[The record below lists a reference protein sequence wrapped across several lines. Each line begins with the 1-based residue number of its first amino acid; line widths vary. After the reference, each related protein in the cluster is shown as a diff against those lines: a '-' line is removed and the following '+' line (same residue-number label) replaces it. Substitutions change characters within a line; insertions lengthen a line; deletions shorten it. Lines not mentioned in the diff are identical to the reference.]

1 MSRSLL
7 VRLRRLHG
15 RPSTDGPTRRE
26 LLQATLAAG
35 AGLLLSRG
43 RAFAGDSAGKKI
55 AIIGAG
61 FAGLAAAHEL
71 NAAGYDVTLV
81 EARRRVGG
89 RVLSFSDLVP
99 GKNVEGG
106 AELIGSNHPAWVAYA
121 DKFGLSFLDVSDD
134 PEGADSPVVIG
145 GKRLSAE
152 ESKKLTEDF
161 ESMLHGMNADAKEV
175 DADEPWKSPNA
186 EALDRRSTASWI
198 DAQEATP
205 IAKAAAH
212 ALLTS
217 DNAVST
223 AWQSYLGNL
232 AQIKGG
238 GIETYWSDSEVYR
251 CKGGNDQLAKSLV
264 GTLPAAKVKLGMPAT
279 AVRLG
284 DKSVTVTLADGST
297 LEADD
302 VIVAVP
308 PSVWNRIAFDPPLPA
323 ALTPSMGSAVK
334 FLAYVKKRFW
344 EEPKLSQYIV
354 TDGPV
359 SQTWDGTDAQEGAEG
374 ACLIGF
380 SGGPPAQECRGWP
393 DAERTEN
400 YLAELERV
408 YKDIRKNFVKARF
421 MNWPS
426 DPWTAAAYS
435 FPKPGEVTTIGPLLR
450 GGIGGRLHF
459 AGEHCSPAFV
469 GYMEGALNSGV
480 AVAKRLAK
488 RDGVA
493 K

>member
-7 VRLRRLHG
+7 VRLRKRYG
-15 RPSTDGPTRRE
+15 KPNTDGLSRRE
-26 LLQATLAAG
+26 ILKASLAAG
-35 AGLLLSRG
+35 AGLLLSRN
-43 RAFAGDSAGKKI
+43 RIFAGDPVKKRI
-55 AIIGAG
+55 AIVGAG
-61 FAGLAAAHEL
+61 FGGLAAAHEL
-71 NAAGYDVTLV
+71 NAAGYDVTVV

-89 RVLSFSDLVP
+89 RVLSFADLVP

-106 AELIGSNHPAWVAYA
+106 AELIGSNHPTWVAYA
-121 DKFGLSFLDVSDD
+121 DKFGLSFLDVGED
-134 PEGADSPVVIG
+134 EEADAPIVIG
-145 GKRLSAE
+145 GKRLNAE
-152 ESKKLTEDF
+152 ESGALWESF
-161 ESMLHGMNADAKEV
+161 EAALHAMNEDAKGI

-186 EALDRRSTASWI
+186 EALDKRTTASWI
-198 DAQEATP
+198 DAQEASP
-205 IAKAAAH
+205 LDKAAMH
-212 ALLTS
+212 ALMSS

-223 AWQSYLGNL
+223 GWQSYLGNL

-238 GIETYWSDSEVYR
+238 GIETYWTDSEVYR
-251 CKGGNDQLAKSLV
+251 CKGGNDQLAKSLL

-284 DKSVTVTLADGST
+284 EKSVTVTLADGTT

-308 PSVWNRIAFDPPLPA
+308 PSVWNRIAFDPPLPR
-323 ALTPSMGSAVK
+323 ALAPQMGIAVK
-334 FLAYVKKRFW
+334 FLAAVKKRFW
-344 EEPKLSQYIV
+344 EESKLSQYML

-359 SQTWDGTDAQEGAEG
+359 SQTWDGTDAQPGDEG
-374 ACLIGF
+374 ACLTGF
-380 SGGPPAQECRGWP
+380 SGGPGAQDCRGWP

-426 DPWTAAAYS
+426 DAWTGASYS
-435 FPKPGEVTTIGPLLR
+435 FPAPGEVTTVGPLLR
-450 GGIGGRLHF
+450 GGLGGRIHF
-459 AGEHCSPAFV
+459 AGEHCCYAFV
-469 GYMEGALNSGV
+469 GYMEGALNSG
-480 AVAKRLAK
+480 ASLAKRLAK
-488 RDGVA
+488 RDGVL

>member
-7 VRLRRLHG
+7 VRLRKLHG
-15 RPSTDGPTRRE
+15 RPATDGPTRRE
-26 LLQATLAAG
+26 LLQASLAVG

-43 RAFAGDSAGKKI
+43 RVFAGDPVGKKI
-55 AIIGAG
+55 TIVGAG

-71 NAAGYDVTLV
+71 NAAGYDVTVV

-89 RVLSFSDLVP
+89 RVLSFGDLVP

-106 AELIGSNHPAWVAYA
+106 AELIGSNHPTWVAYA
-121 DKFGLSFLDVSDD
+121 DKFGLSFLDVGED
-134 PEGADSPVVIG
+134 EEADSPIVIG
-145 GKRLSAE
+145 GKRLNAE
-152 ESKKLTEDF
+152 ESGKLWEDF
-161 ESMLHGMNADAKEV
+161 EGTLQNMNADAKDV
-175 DADEPWKSPNA
+175 NADEPWKSTGA
-186 EALDRRSTASWI
+186 EAFDKRSTASWI

-205 IAKAAAH
+205 LAKAAMH
-212 ALLTS
+212 ALMTS

-238 GIETYWSDSEVYR
+238 GLEKYWEESEVYR
-251 CKGGNDQLAKSLV
+251 CKGGNDQLAKSLL
-264 GTLPAAKVKLGMPAT
+264 GTLPAAKVRIGMPAT
-279 AVRLG
+279 AIRVG
-284 DKSVTVTLADGST
+284 EKSVTVTLADGT
-297 LEADD
+297 NLESDD
-302 VIVAVP
+302 LILAVP
-308 PSVWNRIAFDPPLPA
+308 PSVWNRIAFDPILPP

-334 FLAYVKKRFW
+334 FLAHVKKRFW
-344 EEPKLSQYIV
+344 EETKLSQYFL

-359 SQTWDGTDAQEGAEG
+359 SQTWDGTDAQPGDEG
-374 ACLIGF
+374 ACLTGF

-393 DAERTEN
+393 DAERTEK
-400 YLAELERV
+400 YLAELEVV
-408 YKDIRKNFVKARF
+408 YKDMRKNFVKARF
-421 MNWPS
+421 MNWPQ

-435 FPKPGEVTTIGPLLR
+435 FPRPGEVTTVGPLLR

-459 AGEHCSPAFV
+459 AGEHCCPAFV
-469 GYMEGALNSGV
+469 GYMEGALNSG
-480 AVAKRLAK
+480 AALAKRIAK